1 MAKDVNELAGPDFL
15 AEVKAAHADHGV
27 ALGVTKPA
35 PEVLEYKLAE
45 PLQSL
50 SRSIGRYTLAV
61 VTMADDDA
69 ASIAVARRALRPV
82 DDYREGQARRARAGG
97 TAAADQQRAQF
108 TSMADRLACGA
119 GGGCDCDLCLYA
131 TRQSR

>member
-97 TAAADQQRAQF
+97 TAADVVDPEPAAPV
-108 TSMADRLACGA
+108 TP
-119 GGGCDCDLCLYA
+119 
-131 TRQSR
+131 TTPIPEVK